1 MNGAGIE
8 AGLDA
13 TLRAGRH
20 WLAPFGRWTLD
31 ELPDLEN
38 LVRERALGRRGP
50 TTWDASRIE
59 SLDSAG
65 AWLIHR
71 SVAAMRR
78 GGADV
83 DLTGLKPE
91 HETLLHLV
99 ADSDRAVEPAVE
111 SNLIILVL
119 TRMGRAFD
127 RAMRD
132 GRDLVAFNGAI
143 VATAFG
149 VLIGRSRLRFVPTVV
164 HLEQVGFNALPIAG
178 LISFLIGVVMAYQ
191 GASQLQ
197 KFGAE
202 IFVVD
207 LVGVSVLRE
216 IGILLTAIV
225 VAGRSGS
232 AFTSQIGSMKMQQE
246 IDALRVIGVDPIEA
260 LVLPRVAALVLGL
273 PILAVFADIMGLL
286 GGAVMAWGA
295 LGITPLQFLERLGE
309 QVGPEQYFIGIAK
322 APVFAYLIALV
333 GCRNGFNVRGSAA
346 SLGRLTT
353 RSVVESIFLVIVLD
367 AAFSVVLS
375 AMNL

>member
-1 MNGAGIE
+1 MTE
-8 AGLDA
+8 AGAKGGLDVA
-13 TLRAGRH
+13 TKSGATS
-20 WLAPFGRWTLD
+20 LAAHGRWTLD
-31 ELPDLEN
+31 ELGELE
-38 LVRERALGRRGP
+38 ERAREIASAVRGKAVF
-50 TTWDASRIE
+50 DARRIE
-59 SLDSAG
+59 ALDSAG
-65 AWLIHR
+65 AWLMFR
-71 SVAAMRR
+71 LFGAWQAR
-78 GGADV
+78 GIDV
-83 DLTGLKPE
+83 EVQGLKAE
-91 HETLLHLV
+91 HATLLRLV
-99 ADSDRAVEPAVE
+99 ASSDRAVEVAPDE
-111 SNLIILVL
+111 NILLVVL

-132 GRDLVAFNGAI
+132 GRDLIAFNGAI
-143 VATAFG
+143 FSTAAAAL
-149 VLIGRSRLRFVPTVV
+149 VGRSRLRLVPTLV
-164 HLEQVGFNALPIAG
+164 HLEQVGFNALPIVS

-246 IDALRVIGVDPIEA
+246 IDALRVIGIDPIEA

-273 PILAVFADIMGLL
+273 PLLAVFADIMGLL

-295 LGITPLQFLERLGE
+295 LGITPLQFVERLGE
-309 QVGPEQYFIGIAK
+309 QIGPAQYFIGIAK

-367 AAFSVVLS
+367 AAFSIVL
-375 AMNL
+375 AAVDL

>member
-1 MNGAGIE
+1 MAAKAGALSV
-8 AGLDA
+8 AA
-13 TLRAGRH
+13 
-20 WLAPFGRWTLD
+20 FGRWTLD
-31 ELPDLEN
+31 ELAGLEER
-38 LVRERALGRRGP
+38 VREVSPAIRSAGVF
-50 TTWDASRIE
+50 DAGRIE
-59 SLDSAG
+59 ALDSAG
-65 AWLIHR
+65 AWLIDRLLGAWRARGFGVDIVGLKAEHATLLR
-71 SVAAMRR
+71 LVAAN
-78 GGADV
+78 
-83 DLTGLKPE
+83 
-91 HETLLHLV
+91 
-99 ADSDRAVEPAVE
+99 DRAAEVARDE
-111 SNLIILVL
+111 NILLVVL
-119 TRMGRAFD
+119 MRMGRAFD

-132 GRDLVAFNGAI
+132 GRDLIAFNGAI
-143 VATAFG
+143 VTTAAAAL
-149 VLIGRSRLRFVPTVV
+149 VGRSRLRFVPTLV
-164 HLEQVGFNALPIAG
+164 HLEQVGFNALPIVS

-246 IDALRVIGVDPIEA
+246 IDALRVIGIDPIEA

-273 PILAVFADIMGLL
+273 PLLAVFADIMGLL

-295 LGITPLQFLERLGE
+295 LGITPLQFVERLGE
-309 QVGPEQYFIGIAK
+309 QIGPAQYFIGIAK

-333 GCRNGFNVRGSAA
+333 GCRNGFNVKGSAA

-367 AAFSVVLS
+367 AAFSIVL
-375 AMNL
+375 AALDL

>member
-1 MNGAGIE
+1 MAGAEGESGLE
-8 AGLDA
+8 ATVRGGASALTA
-13 TLRAGRH
+13 
-20 WLAPFGRWTLD
+20 FGRWTLR
-31 ELPDLEN
+31 ELPA
-38 LVRERALGRRGP
+38 RETEIGEKATTARGRVAVDLGR
-50 TTWDASRIE
+50 IE
-59 SLDSAG
+59 ALDSAG
-65 AWLIHR
+65 AWLLNR
-71 SVAAMRR
+71 MLAGLKAR
-78 GGADV
+78 GATVDV
-83 DLTGLKPE
+83 VGLKPE
-91 HETLLHLV
+91 HATLLRLV
-99 ADSDRAVEPAVE
+99 AGSDRPIEVEPEGDIVVV
-111 SNLIILVL
+111 VL
-119 TRMGRAFD
+119 TRMGRAFV
-127 RAMRD
+127 RAMKD
-132 GRDLVAFNGAI
+132 GRDLIAFNGAI
-143 VATAFG
+143 VSIAAG
-149 VLIGRSRLRFVPTVV
+149 ALVGRSRLRFVPTVV
-164 HLEQVGFNALPIAG
+164 HLEQVGFNALPIVS

-246 IDALRVIGVDPIEA
+246 IDALRVIGIDPLEA

-273 PILAVFADIMGLL
+273 PLLAVFADIMGLL

-295 LGITPLQFLERLGE
+295 LGITPLQFVERLGE
-309 QVGPEQYFIGIAK
+309 QIGPAQYFIGIAK

-367 AAFSVVLS
+367 AAFSIVL
-375 AMNL
+375 AALGL

>member
-1 MNGAGIE
+1 MAAAGARS
-8 AGLDA
+8 GLDVA
-13 TLRAGRH
+13 AKAGA
-20 WLAPFGRWTLD
+20 LSVAAFGRWTLD
-31 ELPDLEN
+31 ELAGLEER
-38 LVRERALGRRGP
+38 VREVSPAIRSAGVF
-50 TTWDASRIE
+50 DAGRIE
-59 SLDSAG
+59 ALDSAG
-65 AWLIHR
+65 AWLIDRLLGAWRARGFGVDIVGLKAEHATLLR
-71 SVAAMRR
+71 LVAAN
-78 GGADV
+78 
-83 DLTGLKPE
+83 
-91 HETLLHLV
+91 
-99 ADSDRAVEPAVE
+99 DRAAEVAPDE
-111 SNLIILVL
+111 NILLVVL
-119 TRMGRAFD
+119 MRMGRAFD

-143 VATAFG
+143 VTTAAAAL
-149 VLIGRSRLRFVPTVV
+149 VGRSRLRFVPTLV
-164 HLEQVGFNALPIAG
+164 HLEQVGFNALPIVS

-246 IDALRVIGVDPIEA
+246 IDALRVIGIDPIEA

-273 PILAVFADIMGLL
+273 PLLAVFADIMGLL

-295 LGITPLQFLERLGE
+295 LGITPLQFVERLGE
-309 QVGPEQYFIGIAK
+309 QIGPAQYFIGIAK

-333 GCRNGFNVRGSAA
+333 GCRNGFNVKGSAA

-367 AAFSVVLS
+367 AAFSIVL
-375 AMNL
+375 AALDL